1 MTRPTPAVFR
11 KYSADQLEVP
21 ENSNTGQYKS
31 RQQRVSSTF
40 ACMCIMSQLHST
52 KKVLLTNISDLICH
66 HVFVVVDSGVWNIS
80 LVAPRHNVQFLKSEK
95 KIKIKKELKQEK
107 LLETTCLAL
116 TIWTLIPCSWLSSAA
131 ND

>member
-21 ENSNTGQYKS
+21 EKSNTGQCTS
-31 RQQRVSSTF
+31 CQQRVPSVF

-52 KKVLLTNISDLICH
+52 KKVLLTNISYLICH

-80 LVAPRHNVQFLKSEK
+80 LVAPRHNEQFLKSK
-95 KIKIKKELKQEK
+95 KKNLKKRVKTRK
-107 LLETTCLAL
+107 VIGDTL
-116 TIWTLIPCSWLSSAA
+116 TIWILIPCSWLSSAA